1 MASMMEGKSKVRLQF
16 KQLSEPKEIIEF
28 QSRGKFDLAEADE
41 FMKKILGICAPI
53 HDAKV
58 YDVELFKE
66 ETKRS
71 LIEIP
76 PEIKE

>member
-1 MASMMEGKSKVRLQF
+1 MLNAFEGKSKIRLQF

-28 QSRGKFDLAEADE
+28 QSREKFDLAEADG
-41 FMKKILGICAPI
+41 FAKKILGICAPI
-53 HDAKV
+53 HDAKI

-66 ETKRS
+66 ETKTS
-71 LIEIP
+71 LINIP